1 MKNHNADA
9 TKDFLQAGN
18 LFLNEKKYQE
28 AEENFNE
35 VLKLT
40 NRQLKNENTALAYVG
55 LATVYQAQNKKDDAK
70 EYFQWAAK
78 CYDALG
84 QFDNAIEPIKS
95 ALNISEDS
103 KLYAELAGYYKKAKK
118 FNEAIDTFTQA
129 IALAQAYI
137 PNFQERAETY
147 LELPKPN
154 YAGAYDDFKEVL
166 RLHDTQKELTEEQVE
181 ECTKKL
187 KMCWDGMTWWQKI
200 TRWENSPIG
209 ALDFLSIS
217 LLIAMFVA
225 YILTIISYKVD
236 NSLTAL
242 KAIQE
247 FGSILLILLVV
258 VVINAIAKVIGSIR
272 DIFIAAILVYEL
284 LFISEKAGAL
294 GIPVPEWLKNLLQN
308 IIDSINRIRG
318 GSNNRQ

>member
-1 MKNHNADA
+1 
-9 TKDFLQAGN
+9 
-18 LFLNEKKYQE
+18 
-28 AEENFNE
+28 
-35 VLKLT
+35 
-40 NRQLKNENTALAYVG
+40 
-55 LATVYQAQNKKDDAK
+55 
-70 EYFQWAAK
+70 
-78 CYDALG
+78 
-84 QFDNAIEPIKS
+84 
-95 ALNISEDS
+95 
-103 KLYAELAGYYKKAKK
+103 
-118 FNEAIDTFTQA
+118 
-129 IALAQAYI
+129 
-137 PNFQERAETY
+137 
-147 LELPKPN
+147 
-154 YAGAYDDFKEVL
+154 
-166 RLHDTQKELTEEQVE
+166 
-181 ECTKKL
+181 
-187 KMCWDGMTWWQKI
+187 MTWWQKL
-200 TRWENSPIG
+200 TRLENSPIG